1 MGGVINVITREPKES
16 FSFTLEMDA
25 GNYGSKNLGDAEL
38 GGRLGA
44 AHTLADLSLKRP
56 RWNPKLTSDL
66 RRSEG
71 FDLDK
76 LNRRSIQTDGDEGL
90 RWNLDPLFALTPPG
104 GGKILLSPRYYKE
117 DKEHLFSTNVP
128 GLGQSPGKFAEEVGK
143 WHITLG
149 GKMPL
154 EEGSRLSGTVAYEQ
168 LLDISSSSQDIPCLP
183 QLDQKRTAVIELSKG
198 EVQWHIPMRERHLF
212 MAGAVAGRETL
223 TQEQVS
229 NEASG
234 VIKVQEMT
242 PGAGRR
248 NYEAYLQDDIF
259 LASRLELLPGIRYQV
274 DSDFGLFVAPRINL
288 MAKAASSVN
297 LRLGYGKGYRVPT
310 LRERFFFFDHS
321 ALGYQVLGNPDLTPE
336 PSGSFQAG
344 TETPVRHWIQ
354 LLDDALAEATRI
366 SSEKLRQRDELG
378 ERLPALRER
387 REDIPLLA
395 KHFLAKHSAIH
406 GKKLRGFTDKAND
419 FGARYKSFAP
429 GRIIA
434 YGGVHPRFC
443 DNVHAEMTR
452 LLDSRGID
460 ADFQTYSFHM
470 AADEEQRGFLQE
482 DRAFLSAIL
491 DGSPV
496 PATADDGYRSVELV
510 EAVYKAIQTR
520 ERVRFENFLP
530 GAALGVCFSVVIA
543 AS

>member
-297 LRLGYGKGYRVPT
+297 LRLGYGKRYRVPN
-310 LRERFFFFDHS
+310 LRERFS
-321 ALGYQVLGNPDLTPE
+321 SLTTA
-336 PSGSFQAG
+336 PSVIRCSEIPISRRSLPAASRPGL
-344 TETPVRHWIQ
+344 RHENVATGLQIFEFRNVNLAVTQ
-354 LLDDALAEATRI
+354 GGGGVGLSLLPAPIYLQSR
-366 SSEKLRQRDELG
+366 LYLPLG
-378 ERLPALRER
+378 ERHRPRQMAPPASPAPDQGGPRYRE
-387 REDIPLLA
+387 
-395 KHFLAKHSAIH
+395 
-406 GKKLRGFTDKAND
+406 
-419 FGARYKSFAP
+419 
-429 GRIIA
+429 
-434 YGGVHPRFC
+434 
-443 DNVHAEMTR
+443 
-452 LLDSRGID
+452 
-460 ADFQTYSFHM
+460 
-470 AADEEQRGFLQE
+470 
-482 DRAFLSAIL
+482 
-491 DGSPV
+491 
-496 PATADDGYRSVELV
+496 
-510 EAVYKAIQTR
+510 
-520 ERVRFENFLP
+520 
-530 GAALGVCFSVVIA
+530 A